1 MKVLFISRASL
12 YKVPGG
18 DTIQMEQTAA
28 QLRRLGIEVDI
39 RLADDL
45 HIDYAHYDLLHTF
58 NITRPSDILFHMR
71 KSQLP
76 LVLSPIYLEYG
87 TASNEAYTPL
97 LKWLMNRLGNHRGEY
112 LKNVGRAILKN
123 EQIRSWKYYFRGQY
137 KSIAYILDH
146 CAMLLPNSESE
157 FKRLKRDFTGAGDY
171 SVVPNA
177 VDLDLFH
184 VDEADQ
190 NRGNKKVLCAARFEP
205 RKNQLNVI
213 RALNHTDFEVTFVGA
228 PAPHHHPY
236 YQQCKAEAAENI
248 RFIDFTTQDQLAALY
263 REHKV
268 HILASWF
275 ETTGLS
281 SLEAAA
287 CGCNIVI
294 TDCGD
299 TKDYFGTE
307 AWYCIPD
314 HLQSIAN
321 AVAGAASAPYHKTL
335 LHRIQQQY
343 SWQHTAKETLI
354 AYQRVLNK

>member
-28 QLRRLGIEVDI
+28 HLQRLGVKVDI

-45 HIDYAHYDLLHTF
+45 NIDYAQYDLLHTF
-58 NITRPSDILFHMR
+58 NIIRPSDILFHLQ
-71 KSQLP
+71 KSRLP
-76 LVLSPIYLEYG
+76 LVVSPIYLEYG
-87 TASNEAYTPL
+87 TASNEAYNPM

-112 LKNVGRAILKN
+112 LKNVGRAVLKN
-123 EQIRSWKYYFRGQY
+123 EHIRSWKYYYWGQH

-146 CAMLLPNSESE
+146 CAMLLPNSENE
-157 FKRLKRDFTGAGDY
+157 FKRLKRDFPGAGDY

-177 VDLDLFH
+177 VDLELFH
-184 VDEADQ
+184 FEETVQDR
-190 NRGNKKVLCAARFEP
+190 NSKKVLCAARFEP

-228 PAPHHHPY
+228 PAPNHHQY
-236 YQQCKAEAAENI
+236 YQQCKAEAADNI

-307 AWYCIPD
+307 AYYCAPD
-314 HLQSIAN
+314 NLQSIAN
-321 AVAGAASAPYHKTL
+321 AVIAAAAAPYHKSL
-335 LHRIQQQY
+335 LQRIQQQY